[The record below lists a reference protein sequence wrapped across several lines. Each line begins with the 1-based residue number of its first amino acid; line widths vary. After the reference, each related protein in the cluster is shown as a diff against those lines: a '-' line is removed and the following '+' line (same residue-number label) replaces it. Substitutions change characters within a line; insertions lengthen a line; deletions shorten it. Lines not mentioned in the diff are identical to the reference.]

1 MPSSVPLTNAIAQNS
16 VDFNNQTPTN
26 ASGLFRYKIN
36 SRGSGYA
43 FTDADLNSV
52 CIFSGGAAIN
62 DVSLNIANFSV
73 VPPIGAEIIFYS
85 TTGNIRIAA
94 SGAPLYSSV
103 GPFTTGTA
111 VAGKIIYKGNST
123 WYLASANANNF
134 LYTWTNCCSNEAS
147 LYQILVTSGSF
158 YSGKLSYFDSGLTKL
173 YNGTV
178 FSYDSGLYYRIV
190 NGVSVATFADC
201 AATTL
206 TYNTDYTFYDS
217 PDPIYGNS
225 VTLYSVS
232 GLNQASPE
240 TLLGHKFFTG
250 SKGTVYDCYTS
261 SVVNNY
267 YTATTAPYYAI
278 TFYGGYVTSYTYT
291 PAV

>member
-36 SRGSGYA
+36 SRSNNHV
-43 FTDADLNSV
+43 FTEADLNSV
-52 CIFSGGAAIN
+52 CIFSGGGSIT
-62 DVSLNIANFSV
+62 DVDIIQAFIANG
-73 VPPIGAEIIFYS
+73 VPPIGSEIIFYS

-94 SGAPLYSSV
+94 TGAVLYSSV
-103 GPFTTGTA
+103 GRFTTGTA

-123 WYLASANANNF
+123 WYLASANANSF
-134 LYTWTNCCSNEAS
+134 GYSWTDCCGNGAS
-147 LYQILVTSGSF
+147 LYQILVTSGGF

-178 FSYDSGLYYRIV
+178 FSYDSELYYRIV

-206 TYNTDYTFYDS
+206 TYTTAYNFYDS
-217 PDPIYGNS
+217 PDPIYGNL
-225 VTLYSVS
+225 VTLYSVES
-232 GLNQASPE
+232 LNITAPE
-240 TLLGHKFFTG
+240 TLVGNKFFTAAPG
-250 SKGTVYDCYTS
+250 PVYDCYTS
-261 SVVNNY
+261 SVENTY

-278 TFYGGYVTSYTYT
+278 TFYGGYVSSYTYT
-291 PAV
+291 RI